1 MLNGLG
7 GSGDFLRN
15 AKISIMHT
23 PSALVLLY
31 HSLSSPFL
39 TFIPSRPTKSDPTGI
54 SCIVPF
60 ASHVDQT
67 GASSRLWLIFCS
79 MLTLMKPEHDL
90 DIIVTEQGYADLRG
104 LSPRERAPL
113 IIEKC
118 AHPDYKDLLQEVRGR
133 LYSHYTRF

>member
-1 MLNGLG
+1 
-7 GSGDFLRN
+7 
-15 AKISIMHT
+15 
-23 PSALVLLY
+23 
-31 HSLSSPFL
+31 
-39 TFIPSRPTKSDPTGI
+39 
-54 SCIVPF
+54 
-60 ASHVDQT
+60 
-67 GASSRLWLIFCS
+67 

-118 AHPDYKDLLQEVRGR
+118 AHPDYKDLLQEVRGQ